1 LKTSLGIVAVPV
13 PLLFVLPP
21 PPLPPRGISAADEL
35 AASFPRRVVVVVD
48 VDDDTVLRVAVK
60 VVEGDDLR
68 VGVINASDEEEKMM
82 VVATNNREA
91 VYDLMMMAIEYWF
104 DSKWIWIEMDWI
116 SNNAGVAFMKFSWGR
131 RKRVQSQIEHLQTGN
146 RVKGLEEDDVGDFVF

>member
-1 LKTSLGIVAVPV
+1 LIRLKTSLGIVAVPV

-21 PPLPPRGISAADEL
+21 PPLPPW
-35 AASFPRRVVVVVD
+35 
-48 VDDDTVLRVAVK
+48 DDDTVLRVAVK

-91 VYDLMMMAIEYWF
+91 VYDLMMMAIEY
-104 DSKWIWIEMDWI
+104 
-116 SNNAGVAFMKFSWGR
+116 
-131 RKRVQSQIEHLQTGN
+131 
-146 RVKGLEEDDVGDFVF
+146 

>member
-1 LKTSLGIVAVPV
+1 LIRLKTSLGIVAVPV

-35 AASFPRRVVVVVD
+35 AASFPRRVVVVVVD
-48 VDDDTVLRVAVK
+48 VDTVLRVAVK

-82 VVATNNREA
+82 VVATNNRKA
-91 VYDLMMMAIEYWF
+91 VYDLMMMAIEY
-104 DSKWIWIEMDWI
+104 
-116 SNNAGVAFMKFSWGR
+116 
-131 RKRVQSQIEHLQTGN
+131 
-146 RVKGLEEDDVGDFVF
+146 